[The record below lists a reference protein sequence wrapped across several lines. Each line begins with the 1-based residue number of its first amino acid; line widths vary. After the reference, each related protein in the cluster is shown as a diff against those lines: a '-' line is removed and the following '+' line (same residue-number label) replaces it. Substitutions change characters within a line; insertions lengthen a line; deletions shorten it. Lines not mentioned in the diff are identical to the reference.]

1 MIELNKFEIPGKVIL
16 TGEHS
21 VIYGSRIL
29 SMSINNFKLSIRIE
43 KSEFTN
49 KDKENHFYIKLKGD
63 YKEDNNEQFI
73 EKEIFR
79 LKKMYLKHLSFISL
93 QSTILVIFLFLQK
106 S

>member
-49 KDKENHFYIKLKGD
+49 EDKENHFYIKLKGD

-79 LKKMYLKHLSFISL
+79 LKKEE
-93 QSTILVIFLFLQK
+93 VLQK
-106 S
+106 YYFSLE